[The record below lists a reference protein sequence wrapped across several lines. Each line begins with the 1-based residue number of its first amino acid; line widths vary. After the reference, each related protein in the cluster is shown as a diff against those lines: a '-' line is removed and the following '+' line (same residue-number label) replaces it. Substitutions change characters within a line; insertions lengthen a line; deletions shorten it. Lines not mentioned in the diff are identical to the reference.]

1 MMAFLMDFNFTC
13 IDSVCWLKLSG
24 CFICRVQSVNM
35 LAAITRLPVPDL
47 LNLYHIVYE
56 SMTWYIYMI
65 YTYMYHMNLFN
76 NHNHNHHSPIQRRSL
91 APRIR
96 STDPWCQAVPKLDLK
111 RAAPQTAPEQLVQMR
126 RQRWW
131 GVWNGEWSVLDSFG
145 VFLVKT
151 QFGNDLLEFD
161 VLNFRLASR

>member
-24 CFICRVQSVNM
+24 CFICRVHSVNM

-56 SMTWYIYMI
+56 SMTWYIYIYMI

-76 NHNHNHHSPIQRRSL
+76 NHNHNHHSPSHRSGSP
-91 APRIR
+91 PRIRDPIR
-96 STDPWCQAVPKLDLK
+96 STDPRCQAVPKLDLK

-131 GVWNGEWSVLDSFG
+131 GVWKGEWSVLDSFG
-145 VFLVKT
+145 VFWWKPS
-151 QFGNDLLEFD
+151 LEMIC
-161 VLNFRLASR
+161 